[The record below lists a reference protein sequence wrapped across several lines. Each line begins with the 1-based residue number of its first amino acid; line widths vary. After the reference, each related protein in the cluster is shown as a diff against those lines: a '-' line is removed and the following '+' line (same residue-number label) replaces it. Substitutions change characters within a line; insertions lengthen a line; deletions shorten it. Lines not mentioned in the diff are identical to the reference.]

1 MTDSALARPAA
12 TGTATAGRKR
22 ERMRGWALVPSI
34 GFLLIVFLV
43 PVSQLL
49 WLSVVDAGG
58 ALDFVHY
65 ERLFSSTLYV
75 DVLNNTL
82 KIALWTTIACLVAG
96 YPVAYLLASVPPTSR
111 SGLLIWVMV
120 PFWTSFLVRSFAW
133 MLLLGRDGV
142 INQWLAALGVVEQP
156 LKLMYNFVGVMV
168 GMSHAMLPIAVLT
181 MLSVMQSI
189 NPNLPKAASTLGAG
203 TSHAFWRVYFPLSLP
218 GVAAAGLLVFIT
230 SVGFFITPTLL
241 GSPREMMIAQL
252 IIIQIEEM
260 LNWGFAG
267 AISVMLLAAA
277 FVIFYLFDR
286 VLGMSALTG
295 GATHGKTAAK
305 KGLLGRLG
313 AQVGRY
319 FIACVS
325 WAGWGIAQAFSKI
338 RKPRYDRHREQRM
351 TARWVLGLS
360 VIVFLALPSFF
371 VVPLSFSENRFFGW
385 PPRGFSL
392 EWYEAYFNSPIWRE
406 ATLRSVLVGLCTA
419 ALAVLLGTPAA
430 LFLSR
435 QEFFAKTALMGFILS
450 PIVLPNIIVAVALFY
465 AYSHVG
471 LIGTNIGLVL
481 GHTVFTLPYVIIT
494 VMAVLKNYDHR
505 LDQAAWTL
513 GASRAATFRYITL
526 PLIKTGLIT
535 AFLFAFVRSFDEL
548 TIALFISGGVA
559 TTLPRQMWSEAL
571 LNITPT
577 LAAVSTLMLVFV
589 AIVILLAEFIGRR
602 SRRR

>member
-1 MTDSALARPAA
+1 MSNPTVARASPSATPQRPGAW
-12 TGTATAGRKR
+12 KR
-22 ERMRGWALVPSI
+22 FVPLVPTL

-49 WLSVVDAGG
+49 WLSVVNTAGEFD
-58 ALDFVHY
+58 LIHY
-65 ERLFSSTLYV
+65 ERLLSSTLYV
-75 DVLNNTL
+75 DVLKNTFN
-82 KIALWTTIACLVAG
+82 IALWTTVVCLVAG
-96 YPVAYLLASVPPTSR
+96 YPVAYLLASVSPSSR
-111 SGLLIWVMV
+111 SGLLIWVLV

-142 INQWLAALGVVEQP
+142 VNQWLASLGFVEQP
-156 LKLMYNFVGVMV
+156 LQLMYNFTGVMV

-203 TSHAFWRVYFPLSLP
+203 TSHSFWRVYFPLSLP

-230 SVGFFITPTLL
+230 AMGFFITPTLL

-267 AISVMLLAAA
+267 AISVMLLTAA

-295 GATHGKTAAK
+295 GSSFRSTSK
-305 KGLLGRLG
+305 KGLLGRAG
-313 AQVGRY
+313 SRIGSY
-319 FIACVS
+319 FIATVS
-325 WAGWGIAQAFSKI
+325 WGGWAVGCAFDAV
-338 RKPRYDRHREQRM
+338 RRPRHDRHRSQRM
-351 TARWVLGLS
+351 TARWVVGL
-360 VIVFLALPSFF
+360 VIIVFLAVPTFF
-371 VVPLSFSENRFFGW
+371 VIPLSFSENRFFGW

-392 EWYEAYFNSPIWRE
+392 EWYKVYFNSPIWWE
-406 ATLRSVLVGLCTA
+406 ATLRSLGVGMATA
-419 ALAVLLGTPAA
+419 ILAVLVGTPAA
-430 LFLSR
+430 FFLSR
-435 QEFFAKTALMGFILS
+435 QDFFAKTALLGFILS
-450 PIVLPNIIVAVALFY
+450 PIVLPNIVVAVALFY

-471 LIGTNIGLVL
+471 LIGTNIGLIL
-481 GHTVFTLPYVIIT
+481 GHTVFTLPYVIIAI
-494 VMAVLKNYDHR
+494 MAVLKNYDQR

-513 GASRAATFRYITL
+513 GADRARTFRYITL
-526 PLIKTGLIT
+526 PLIRTGIIT

-548 TIALFISGGVA
+548 TIALFVSGGVA

-571 LNITPT
+571 LNISPT

-589 AIVILLAEFIGRR
+589 AAIILAAEFIGRR

>member
-1 MTDSALARPAA
+1 MANSAA
-12 TGTATAGRKR
+12 TRASPLGVANRPDTWKR
-22 ERMRGWALVPSI
+22 VLPLVPTV

-49 WLSVVDAGG
+49 WLSVVNSAGE
-58 ALDFVHY
+58 LDLIHY

-75 DVLNNTL
+75 DVLKNTFN
-82 KIALWTTIACLVAG
+82 IALWTTIVCLVAG
-96 YPVAYLLASVPPTSR
+96 YPVAYLLASVSPSSR
-111 SGLLIWVMV
+111 SGLLIWVLV

-142 INQWLAALGVVEQP
+142 VNQWLASLGFVEQP
-156 LKLMYNFVGVMV
+156 LQLMYNFTGVMV

-189 NPNLPKAASTLGAG
+189 NPNLQKAASTLGAG
-203 TSHAFWRVYFPLSLP
+203 TSHSFWRVYFPLSLP

-230 SVGFFITPTLL
+230 SMGFFITPTLL

-267 AISVMLLAAA
+267 AISVMLLTAA

-295 GATHGKTAAK
+295 GSSFNRSNSK
-305 KGLLGRLG
+305 KGVLGRIGMRLG
-313 AQVGRY
+313 TY
-319 FIACVS
+319 FIAAVS
-325 WAGWGIAQAFSKI
+325 WSGWAVGRVFDVI
-338 RKPRYDRHREQRM
+338 RRPRYDRHRHQRM
-351 TARWVLGLS
+351 TARWVVGIA
-360 VIVFLALPSFF
+360 VIFFLAVPTFF
-371 VVPLSFSENRFFGW
+371 VIPLSFSENRFFGW

-392 EWYEAYFNSPIWRE
+392 EWYQAYLNSSIWYE
-406 ATLRSVLVGLCTA
+406 ATIRSIGVAMATA
-419 ALAVLLGTPAA
+419 ILAVIVGTPAA
-430 LFLSR
+430 FFLSR
-435 QEFFAKTALMGFILS
+435 QEFFAKTALLGFILS
-450 PIVLPNIIVAVALFY
+450 PIILPNIVVAVALFY

-471 LIGTNIGLVL
+471 LIGTNTGLVL
-481 GHTVFTLPYVIIT
+481 GHTVFTLPYVIIAI
-494 VMAVLKNYDHR
+494 MAVLKNYDQR
-505 LDQAAWTL
+505 LDQAARTL
-513 GASRAATFRYITL
+513 GADAARTFRYITL
-526 PLIKTGLIT
+526 PLIKTGIIT

-548 TIALFISGGVA
+548 TIALFVSGGVA

-571 LNITPT
+571 LNISPT

-589 AIVILLAEFIGRR
+589 AAIILVAELIGRR

>member
-1 MTDSALARPAA
+1 MTDSAMAPPRVAKPGAARN
-12 TGTATAGRKR
+12 AGNGR
-22 ERMRGWALVPSI
+22 RMCALIPSV
-34 GFLLIVFLV
+34 GFLLIVFLL

-49 WLSVVDAGG
+49 WLSIVDSGG
-58 ALDFVHY
+58 ELDFVHY

-75 DVLNNTL
+75 DVLRNTL
-82 KIALWTTIACLVAG
+82 NIALWTTVVCLVAG
-96 YPVAYLLASVPPTSR
+96 YPVAYLLASVSPSSR
-111 SGLLIWVMV
+111 SGLLIWVLV

-142 INQWLAALGVVEQP
+142 INQWLAGLGFVEEP
-156 LKLMYNFVGVMV
+156 LRLMYNFIGVMV

-203 TSHAFWRVYFPLSLP
+203 ASHAFWRVYFPLSLP

-267 AISVMLLAAA
+267 AISVMLLVAA
-277 FVIFYLFDR
+277 FIIFYLFDR

-295 GATHGKTAAK
+295 GATQSRTSAQ
-305 KGLLGRLG
+305 KGVLGRIG
-313 AQVGRY
+313 THAGRY
-319 FIACVS
+319 FIAGVS
-325 WAGWGIAQAFSKI
+325 WTGWGVGRAFNAV
-338 RKPRYDRHREQRM
+338 RRPRYDRHREQRM
-351 TARWVLGLS
+351 TARWVLGIA
-360 VIVFLALPSFF
+360 VIVFLAVPSFF
-371 VVPLSFSENRFFGW
+371 VIPLSFSENRFFGW

-406 ATLRSVLVGLCTA
+406 ATLRSIGVGICTA
-419 ALAVLLGTPAA
+419 AFAVLLGTPAA

-471 LIGTNIGLVL
+471 LIGTNTGLIL

-494 VMAVLKNYDHR
+494 IMAVLKNYDQR

-513 GASRAATFRYITL
+513 GANRAATFRYITL
-526 PLIKTGLIT
+526 PLIKTGIIT

-548 TIALFISGGVA
+548 TIALFVSGGVA

-589 AIVILLAEFIGRR
+589 AVIILLAEFIGRR
-602 SRRR
+602 SRRK